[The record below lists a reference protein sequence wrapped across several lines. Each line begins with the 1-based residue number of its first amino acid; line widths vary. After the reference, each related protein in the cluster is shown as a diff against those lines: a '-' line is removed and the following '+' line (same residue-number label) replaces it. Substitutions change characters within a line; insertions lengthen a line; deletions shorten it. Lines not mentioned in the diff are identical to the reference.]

1 MIHAI
6 LTSNA
11 MGSLLHDLRSNGVVF
26 ALAKKTEIFI
36 EDTPKG
42 RLSIKLVKE
51 RFGLKS
57 IKTINN

>member
-11 MGSLLHDLRSNGVVF
+11 MGSLLHDLKTNGVVF
-26 ALAKKTEIFI
+26 ALPKRTEIFI

-51 RFGLKS
+51 RFGVKS
-57 IKTINN
+57 IKIID